1 MLVTFHSKDHYPI
14 TMFGDPALQLI
25 QMMGAQPKV
34 PGAFYA
40 DDVPQALWQLQEA
53 LAEVV
58 DTSIPS
64 QTGEEPAVGLK
75 QRAVPLLDMLKAA
88 VKAQHSI
95 HWD

>member
-14 TMFGDPALQLI
+14 TMFGEPALQLI

-40 DDVPQALWQLQEA
+40 EDVPQALWQLQDA
-53 LAEVV
+53 LADVADV
-58 DTSIPS
+58 TMP
-64 QTGEEPAVGLK
+64 QQAGEEPQVGLK
-75 QRAVPLLDMLKAA
+75 QRAIPLLEMLKAA